1 MALSDRVAVAAL
13 GFCSVATFLAV
24 FTAKQE
30 RKRLKLAREGRLPPG
45 F

>member
-24 FTAKQE
+24 FTATQE
-30 RKRLKLAREGRLPPG
+30 RKRLKLAREGRLPSG